1 MEGIRDRIGPVAAEK
16 ALTREPWA
24 VAALHCRALLAV
36 VLAAACC
43 GLAGGCG
50 HPVPPGSRITIMQ
63 SEAPLTMDPGDQ
75 TASLTADVLGP
86 MYEGL
91 TRFGANLTIAP
102 SLATQWMVDS
112 TGTRWTFL
120 LRHGVR
126 FQDGTP
132 LNAPAVVHSYERLMD
147 PARGLAGGSRIR
159 GILTT
164 VTATGPYTVVFT
176 LARPY
181 APFLRLTAV
190 TWIVSPQADAR
201 GILSQHAVG
210 TGPYGFVAWNTG
222 ESVLEQRNSD
232 YWGAKPAVKQL
243 LWTWSTEPV
252 LMNMSVLA
260 GYADIVNP
268 LPPIFAQALSTNRR
282 VRLIE
287 GRETAVFWVALNM
300 QTQVLSDLRVRQA
313 LNYATDRD
321 ALVRTQLRGFGSPAN
336 SPLSPAEF
344 GYNARAHGYA
354 YNPSRAKALL
364 EQAGYG
370 NGMTLRMAVQE
381 EDEPLA
387 EALQGMW
394 SNVGVRLVIDR
405 MEHGVYSQAI
415 FGNPQQKNAEGIDCV
430 LASWA
435 SDNGDPDYQL
445 SPLYRTDSWSPAGAN
460 LGFYSNPALDALLT
474 RASAELDVDRRKALY
489 AQAQQTIS
497 DDAPHVLLYYTR
509 DIAAEHAGAVH
520 ETMRLLP
527 GGQIEFA
534 QTGGAE

>member
-1 MEGIRDRIGPVAAEK
+1 VAFA
-16 ALTREPWA
+16 
-24 VAALHCRALLAV
+24 
-36 VLAAACC
+36 

-50 HPVPPGSRITIMQ
+50 QAPPPGSRITIMQ
-63 SEAPLTMDPGDQ
+63 SEAPLTMDPGDE
-75 TASLTADVLGP
+75 TASLTADVLSP

-91 TRFGANLTIAP
+91 TRFGANLTIVP
-102 SLATQWMVDS
+102 SLATRWMVDS
-112 TGTRWTFL
+112 TGTRWTFV

-132 LNAPAVVHSYERLMD
+132 LNSAAVVHSYERLMD

-159 GILTT
+159 GIVAT
-164 VTATGPYTVVFT
+164 VTAAKPDTVLFT
-176 LARPY
+176 LAHPY

-190 TWIVSPQADAR
+190 TWIVSPEADTK

-210 TGPYGFVAWNTG
+210 TGPYAFVSWNTG
-222 ESVLEQRNSD
+222 DSVLEQRNSD
-232 YWGAKPAVKQL
+232 YWGAQPAVKQL

-287 GRETAVFWVALNM
+287 GHETAVFWVALNM
-300 QTQVLSDLRVRQA
+300 RTRALADLRVRRA

-344 GYNARAHGYA
+344 GYDANTRGYPYNAA
-354 YNPSRAKALL
+354 RAKALL
-364 EQAGYG
+364 GRAGYS
-370 NGMTLRMAVQE
+370 NGLTLRMAVQE

-394 SNVGVRLVIDR
+394 SDVGVHLVIDR

-415 FGNPQQKNAEGIDCV
+415 FGSPQQKQAEGIDCV

-445 SPLYRTDSWSPAGAN
+445 KPLYGTAAWSPAGAN
-460 LGFYSNPALDALLT
+460 LGFYSSPALDALLT
-474 RASAELDVDRRKALY
+474 RAAGELDPDKRKALY
-489 AQAQQTIS
+489 AQAQQIIC

-509 DIAAEHAGAVH
+509 DVAAEHAGTVH
-520 ETMRLLP
+520 EAVRLLP
-527 GGQIEFA
+527 GGQIDLA
-534 QTGGAE
+534 QPGGVQ

>member
-1 MEGIRDRIGPVAAEK
+1 M
-16 ALTREPWA
+16 
-24 VAALHCRALLAV
+24 
-36 VLAAACC
+36 
-43 GLAGGCG
+43 AGGCG
-50 HPVPPGSRITIMQ
+50 HPVAPGSRITIMQ

-75 TASLTADVLGP
+75 TASLTADVLSP

-91 TRFGANLTIAP
+91 TRFGANLTILP
-102 SLATQWMVDS
+102 SLATQWMVDK
-112 TGTRWTFL
+112 TGTRWTFV

-132 LNAPAVVHSYERLMD
+132 LNASAVVHSYERLMD

-159 GILTT
+159 GILTN
-164 VTATGPYTVVFT
+164 VTAEGSYTVVFT

-190 TWIVSPQADAR
+190 TWIVSPEADAKR
-201 GILSQHAVG
+201 ILPQEAVG
-210 TGPYGFVAWNTG
+210 TGPYTFVTWNTG
-222 ESVLEQRNSD
+222 ESVLEQRNND
-232 YWGAKPAVKQL
+232 YWGPRPAVKQL

-260 GYADIVNP
+260 GYADIANP

-300 QTQVLSDLRVRQA
+300 KIQALADLRVRQA
-313 LNYATDRD
+313 LNYATNRD

-344 GYNARAHGYA
+344 GYDAHTRGYA
-354 YNPSRAKALL
+354 YNPTRAKALL
-364 EQAGYG
+364 AQAGYG
-370 NGMTLRMAVQE
+370 SGLTLRMAVQE

-387 EALQGMW
+387 EALQGLW
-394 SNVGVRLVIDR
+394 SEIGVHLVIDR

-415 FGNPQQKNAEGIDCV
+415 FGNPQQKLAQGIDCV

-445 SPLYRTDSWSPAGAN
+445 RPLYRTDAWSPAGAN
-460 LGFYSNPALDALLT
+460 LGFYSNRALDALLT
-474 RASAELDVDRRKALY
+474 RAAAEPDPATRKALY
-489 AQAQQTIS
+489 AQAQQIIAN
-497 DDAPHVLLYYTR
+497 DAPHVLLYYTR
-509 DIAAEHAGAVH
+509 DVAAEHAGTVREAV
-520 ETMRLLP
+520 RLLP
-527 GGQIEFA
+527 GGQIDFA